1 MDFIDQI
8 KALGVRVSKV
18 RDHLN
23 TEEATKNAI
32 IMPFIQALG
41 YDIFDPTEVVP
52 EMVADVGVKKGEK
65 VDYAIMKEGQPILLV
80 ECKHHLEN
88 LDLHN
93 SQLYRYF
100 SVTKARFALLTN
112 GITYRFY
119 TDLVEP
125 NKMDEKAFLEIN
137 LLDLKESA
145 ISELKKFHK
154 TSFDLEN
161 ILSSASELKYSKEI
175 KNIISL
181 EFNNPTEDFV
191 KYFISKVYDGRATA
205 KIVEQF
211 SEIVKKSLNQFISDM
226 ISDRL
231 KSALEKEEMSQS
243 DENNSIASEDD
254 ENKED
259 VDSLKNKIETTEEE
273 LEGFY
278 IVKTILREKIK
289 SDRIQYKD
297 TINYLGILLD
307 GNTRKTICRLWLN
320 GSKKYLGMID
330 ETKKEIKNEINSVD
344 DIYNFKEALEK
355 IIQSYET
362 NQEPNIN

>member
-137 LLDLKESA
+137 LLDLKEGA

-154 TSFDLEN
+154 TSFNLEN

-175 KNIISL
+175 KNIIAL

-191 KYFISKVYDGRATA
+191 KYFLSKVYDGRATS

-243 DENNSIASEDD
+243 EENNIPASEDD
-254 ENKED
+254 
-259 VDSLKNKIETTEEE
+259 ETTEEE

-289 SDRIQYKD
+289 ANRIQYKD
-297 TINYLGILLD
+297 TINYLAILLD

-320 GSKKYLGMID
+320 GSKKYIGMID
-330 ETKKEIKNEINSVD
+330 ETKKEIKNDINSVD
-344 DIYNFKEALEK
+344 DIYNFKESLLK
-355 IIQSYET
+355 IVQSYET
-362 NQEPNIN
+362 NQEPDKE